1 MSSADPAMH
10 SLARLAESAPV
21 IVETSGDAPVPEARD
36 SDRAWTLSRVAVGVL
51 VAGLAVTGVLALTTL
66 TLYDRNESRLLDL
79 RAREL
84 GLVLSAALPSTQ
96 TPLASAAA
104 LADATKGDPA
114 KFRALMEPEAGAGRQ
129 FASASLWRLGKRG
142 ATTPVAVVGS
152 APNLSSREARRLF
165 APGAQTGRLKVVDL
179 LHSAH
184 PSIGYEFSTPGVG
197 HAFAVYA
204 ETLLPKSRRSRLES
218 NSAFSDLDYAV
229 YLGRSRRSANL
240 LVTSLKRLPIAGRK
254 ASDVVPFGDDAL
266 TLLIT
271 PRSALGGSFFK
282 SLPWIVAGLGILIS
296 LVAALIADR
305 LVDGRRRAEGLV
317 SMLDRIAAE
326 NAAMYSE
333 QRSIAQTLQHALLP
347 EALPDLDGLRAGA
360 RYVPATS
367 GVEVGGDW
375 YDVVELAKDKI
386 LLVIGDV
393 SGHGLRA
400 ATTMASLR
408 HATLAYAADDP
419 RPAAVLGK
427 LSDFVN
433 RTPHTYF
440 ATVICALIDAPAH
453 VLTLASAGHLPPLL
467 IGGGEGDFIDL
478 DVGVPIGVV
487 RTAPYVETRVE
498 VPRQATMIAYT
509 DGLVERRGELLD
521 IGLQRLASVATE
533 QQLSLEDLLTK
544 LPRELASDDHH
555 DDTAILGI
563 QWTS

>member
-1 MSSADPAMH
+1 
-10 SLARLAESAPV
+10 
-21 IVETSGDAPVPEARD
+21 
-36 SDRAWTLSRVAVGVL
+36 
-51 VAGLAVTGVLALTTL
+51 
-66 TLYDRNESRLLDL
+66 
-79 RAREL
+79 
-84 GLVLSAALPSTQ
+84 
-96 TPLASAAA
+96 
-104 LADATKGDPA
+104 
-114 KFRALMEPEAGAGRQ
+114 
-129 FASASLWRLGKRG
+129 
-142 ATTPVAVVGS
+142 
-152 APNLSSREARRLF
+152 
-165 APGAQTGRLKVVDL
+165 
-179 LHSAH
+179 
-184 PSIGYEFSTPGVG
+184 
-197 HAFAVYA
+197 
-204 ETLLPKSRRSRLES
+204 
-218 NSAFSDLDYAV
+218 
-229 YLGRSRRSANL
+229 
-240 LVTSLKRLPIAGRK
+240 
-254 ASDVVPFGDDAL
+254 
-266 TLLIT
+266 
-271 PRSALGGSFFK
+271 
-282 SLPWIVAGLGILIS
+282 
-296 LVAALIADR
+296 
-305 LVDGRRRAEGLV
+305 
-317 SMLDRIAAE
+317 MLDRIAAE
-326 NAAMYSE
+326 NAAMYTE

-347 EALPDLDGLRAGA
+347 EALPDLDGMRAGA

-433 RTPHTYF
+433 RTPHAYF
-440 ATVICALIDAPAH
+440 ATVICALIDVPAH
-453 VLTLASAGHLPPLL
+453 MLTLASAGHLPPLL
-467 IGGGEGDFIDL
+467 IAGGEGDFIDL

-487 RTAPYVETRVE
+487 RAAPYVETRVE

-533 QQLSLEDLLTK
+533 QQLALEDLLTK